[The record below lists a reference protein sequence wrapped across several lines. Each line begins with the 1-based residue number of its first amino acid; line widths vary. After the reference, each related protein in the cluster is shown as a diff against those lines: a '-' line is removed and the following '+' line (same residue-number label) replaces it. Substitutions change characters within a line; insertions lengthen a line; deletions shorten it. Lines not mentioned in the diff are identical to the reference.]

1 MKWDGLLLSIFS
13 SASAVSTSTSLLP
26 SAAQLLLLRD
36 QMELTNPNSLPLNIR
51 CVCMLY
57 IAACLLYSLLVS
69 NSIRTHHYTS
79 VRTLREIKHQIDV
92 RRLEKKKNK
101 INSLLLFLGGSP
113 VSIRMTELTMAVER
127 VARLC
132 NYNNWGL

>member
-92 RRLEKKKNK
+92 RRLEKKKINK
-101 INSLLLFLGGSP
+101 FTFTFFGGFS
-113 VSIRMTELTMAVER
+113 
-127 VARLC
+127 RLYKDDGVDYGC
-132 NYNNWGL
+132 